1 MLITYPC
8 DAKSKT
14 GKGTD
19 VNIAKDTED
28 TDLHTCDLSKYCSSK
43 SQVYFQGAAPG
54 IYIFYSMVTKRKSVL
69 MKGHCI
75 AQLLLCVTSWAPFT
89 SYSL

>member
-19 VNIAKDTED
+19 VNIAKDIED

-43 SQVYFQGAAPG
+43 SQVYFQGAAPE
-54 IYIFYSMVTKRKSVL
+54 YILFTPWL
-69 MKGHCI
+69 PKGNR
-75 AQLLLCVTSWAPFT
+75 S
-89 SYSL
+89 